1 MEEETI
7 FDILHN
13 MDQVTNNL
21 IIQWQKLFHTDLGIT
36 HILVLGHLK
45 RFGPKRLSE
54 LASTLG
60 LTRPTLTHLS
70 EKLVKKNLVKR
81 IFSEEDRRAI
91 YLEITKD
98 GEKVLMSAHI
108 KGQELRKRLFQVLTP
123 KEQTQLLK
131 IYQKLSKAITQD
143 Y

>member
-1 MEEETI
+1 M
-7 FDILHN
+7 
-13 MDQVTNNL
+13 
-21 IIQWQKLFHTDLGIT
+21 
-36 HILVLGHLK
+36 
-45 RFGPKRLSE
+45 
-54 LASTLG
+54 
-60 LTRPTLTHLS
+60 
-70 EKLVKKNLVKR
+70 KR